1 MTSDERILV
10 LVVDTDEEFL
20 GETKALLAT
29 QRVVT
34 TRDLVEAT
42 EIASGGRVDAIVLGP
57 AFASE
62 LAIDQARGLL
72 DADTTAEA
80 YLVVESAGS
89 RLFRAALKNGLR
101 DVFELPLTQDDAF
114 EVAEGIA
121 RLSDSAPEVDV
132 VVEPAPEMVPA
143 DSADELPLVVDATP
157 DSTMEIP
164 PALSHEPTAEAAVA
178 AAEVTFA
185 PAEPRPAEESPGIPP
200 IEPATI
206 VVAPAVPDSSVRPP
220 YAAPVIPAEPG
231 APSAREADPYSQAE
245 EWGPPAAAA
254 RAVEAENPPP
264 DHPEPEDVRR
274 DWRPPIPEVP
284 HADAPYAPTVGD
296 DVIDAIMPPPP
307 PLPPPTPA
315 EYQAPLPAAAVPRG
329 PGKVIAVTAGK
340 GGSGKTVVATNL
352 AVAIGMRGD
361 PERVAI
367 VDADLQFG
375 DVALLLQIDPSRTL
389 DDVVGEVD
397 SMSDERLDAALL
409 RHDTGLRV
417 LPAPLLPV
425 RSGEIS
431 AKAVVEVVDRLRSMF
446 DTIIIDTGSVFDDGL
461 ITLLEHADKVVTV
474 VDMDL
479 PSVKNAK
486 VALDGLRGVGFDM
499 TKIRMVVNRSNSRAR
514 LDMVE
519 LERSLGL
526 RVGGT
531 VPSDR
536 LIPQSVN
543 EGIPVVTLSPRSKAA
558 RAFHALAESLDPT
571 ATRER
576 LAGR

>member
-1 MTSDERILV
+1 
-10 LVVDTDEEFL
+10 
-20 GETKALLAT
+20 
-29 QRVVT
+29 
-34 TRDLVEAT
+34 
-42 EIASGGRVDAIVLGP
+42 
-57 AFASE
+57 
-62 LAIDQARGLL
+62 
-72 DADTTAEA
+72 
-80 YLVVESAGS
+80 
-89 RLFRAALKNGLR
+89 
-101 DVFELPLTQDDAF
+101 
-114 EVAEGIA
+114 
-121 RLSDSAPEVDV
+121 
-132 VVEPAPEMVPA
+132 
-143 DSADELPLVVDATP
+143 
-157 DSTMEIP
+157 
-164 PALSHEPTAEAAVA
+164 
-178 AAEVTFA
+178 
-185 PAEPRPAEESPGIPP
+185 
-200 IEPATI
+200 
-206 VVAPAVPDSSVRPP
+206 
-220 YAAPVIPAEPG
+220 
-231 APSAREADPYSQAE
+231 
-245 EWGPPAAAA
+245 
-254 RAVEAENPPP
+254 
-264 DHPEPEDVRR
+264 
-274 DWRPPIPEVP
+274 
-284 HADAPYAPTVGD
+284 
-296 DVIDAIMPPPP
+296 
-307 PLPPPTPA
+307 
-315 EYQAPLPAAAVPRG
+315 
-329 PGKVIAVTAGK
+329 
-340 GGSGKTVVATNL
+340 
-352 AVAIGMRGD
+352 
-361 PERVAI
+361 
-367 VDADLQFG
+367 
-375 DVALLLQIDPSRTL
+375 
-389 DDVVGEVD
+389 VVGEVD

-446 DTIIIDTGSVFDDGL
+446 DTIIVDTGSVFDDGL